1 MVVKLRGISHPAGVA
16 VHLTFTLEEQ
26 LFLPLIRRQFSPVDL
41 KLIERFCVWVPGV
54 VKIRFVVL
62 FSPIVIAVEEGLMLI
77 FSRIVPIILSGQKEG
92 VGVVVVAIS

>member
-92 VGVVVVAIS
+92 VGVETVAIS